1 MSTNMLVSN
10 FVLLCKISL
19 AVYVLLGAVQ
29 GQGYSSEFFNCLP
42 WFYNECHWYFEIDN
56 IEYLDSVNSSDI
68 LPLWSLL
75 VF

>member
-1 MSTNMLVSN
+1 MLVSN

-19 AVYVLLGAVQ
+19 AVYVLLGAVE
-29 GQGYSSEFFNCLP
+29 GQGCSGEFFNCLS
-42 WFYNECHWYFEIDN
+42 WFYNECHLYFEIDN
-56 IEYLDSVNSSDI
+56 IESLDSVNSADI